1 MAAAPPSSYSP
12 GAHCVDVADGDAV
25 RPAAAGA
32 DGTAPGATAA
42 ELTRGLEALCRLA
55 ALTFKVTHAVVWQAG
70 AVLAGAVLAGTAPSE
85 DALARAADWALA
97 HRDTARAGGGA
108 EGCVAAL
115 PLPGDGPQPRLLMLM
130 DPAPRVLTAEECA
143 QLADLAAGAASLLA
157 LGAAAQEAMAHMALF
172 RLLAENSTDTIVRG
186 DLNGVR
192 RYVSP
197 ACRELLGYE
206 PEELVG
212 RRAVEIVHP
221 DDMPAFA
228 RMMNELREGRVNA
241 ARSEQRQRHKD
252 GHWVW
257 IEAFIRRTRDP
268 QTGLPDG
275 YVVSVRN
282 ISRRKAAEQRLAHL
296 AAHDALTGLA
306 NRTLLQ
312 DRLEAEMARA
322 RRTGAGLAV
331 LCLDLDR
338 FKRVNDSLGHEA
350 GDAVL
355 RTVAERLKQATR
367 GEDLVAR
374 VGGDEFVVVQAAEVD
389 PQAGAD
395 ALAARLISLVSTPMD
410 FRGETVSV
418 GLSVGVAAA
427 SAAEVARGLSLGG
440 LLRAGDLALYAA
452 KAAGRGRAMLADLSQ
467 IEVDA
472 AAGGR

>member
-1 MAAAPPSSYSP
+1 MAAAPPSSHSP
-12 GAHCVDVADGDAV
+12 GAHCVDVAGGDVV

-32 DGTAPGATAA
+32 DGTAPGAAAA
-42 ELTRGLEALCRLA
+42 ELARGLEALCRLA
-55 ALTFKVTHAVVWQAG
+55 ALTFNVAHAVVWQAG
-70 AVLAGAVLAGTAPSE
+70 AVLAGAVLTGTGPSD

-97 HRDTARAGGGA
+97 HRDAGGGG

-130 DPAPRVLTAEECA
+130 DPAPRVFTAEERA

-157 LGAAAQEAMAHMALF
+157 LGAAAQEAMANMALF

-192 RYVSP
+192 LYVSP

-212 RRAVEIVHP
+212 RRAVDIVHP

-228 RMMNELREGRVNA
+228 RMMNELREGRVTA

-331 LCLDLDR
+331 LCLDLDG

-395 ALAARLISLVSTPMD
+395 VLAARLISLVSAPMD
-410 FRGETVSV
+410 FRGETISV

-467 IEVDA
+467 IEVEA